1 MDTPNGASR
10 KRKTYRFL
18 CSPVA
23 LYHTI
28 PYHTNNQKTCDEE
41 KYPVVTIPYVRT
53 ISEKIARSFKE
64 HGIKTVHQ
72 PSTKIKNIL
81 FNNKDKVHHLD
92 KSGIIY
98 EVNCKKHRDLY
109 VGEKLEVQ

>member
-1 MDTPNGASR
+1 MDTQNGASR
-10 KRKTYRFL
+10 KRKTTTR
-18 CSPVA
+18 
-23 LYHTI
+23 
-28 PYHTNNQKTCDEE
+28 
-41 KYPVVTIPYVRT
+41 KYPVLTIPYVRT

-109 VGEKLEVQ
+109 VGETGGPMKDRGYEHRIAEHKDTKIIHSNFF